1 MNYPKDKIL
10 KKKIDT
16 EKSKDFSYGSI
27 IFILVM
33 KERYLIIKNIYKD
46 YVILIKDKNN
56 NYISFEEDA
65 KIVNYFGIKGVN
77 TIYLNNL
84 EIEEINCYKN
94 NKYNELYLKVKL
106 IELLE
111 ALCKRELK

>member
-33 KERYLIIKNIYKD
+33 KERYLIIKKIYKD

-56 NYISFEEDA
+56 NYISFEEDT
-65 KIVNYFGIKGVN
+65 KIVNYFGIKEVN

-84 EIEEINCYKN
+84 EIEEMNCYKN

-106 IELLE
+106 IKLLE

>member
-1 MNYPKDKIL
+1 
-10 KKKIDT
+10 
-16 EKSKDFSYGSI
+16 
-27 IFILVM
+27 M
-33 KERYLIIKNIYKD
+33 KERYLIIKKLYKD

-56 NYISFEEDA
+56 NYISFEEDI
-65 KIVNYFGIKGVN
+65 KIVNYFDIKDVN

-94 NKYNELYLKVKL
+94 NRYNELYLKVKL

-111 ALCKRELK
+111 DLCKRELE

>member
-16 EKSKDFSYGSI
+16 DGSI

-56 NYISFEEDA
+56 NYISF
-65 KIVNYFGIKGVN
+65 
-77 TIYLNNL
+77 
-84 EIEEINCYKN
+84 
-94 NKYNELYLKVKL
+94 
-106 IELLE
+106 
-111 ALCKRELK
+111 